1 MDAPPREDSR
11 EDLPAILERLAPGSW
26 ELYRKT
32 AETREADVARDEVS
46 ELWRREEGWA
56 ARWWS
61 GVLRFASGSD
71 RARLAEALARESE
84 LPAHEEPMP
93 RLPSTG
99 ALRPASGAPVEPPP
113 NVFERLALLVSEKS
127 RGEATLASLALR
139 RGRAIEDIRNAA
151 GLSARMES
159 PRLDGVARAVGRR
172 GARGCESRAVFRWDA
187 EPDLESLA
195 SRLADGATFPLAA
208 RGLTF
213 PRGSLLLDP
222 SVAAAVLAAIAPLF
236 TTHPLPH
243 WVKRSELASHAVTI
257 VDDASADAPFD
268 GEGTP
273 TRRIVVVEE
282 GAFARR
288 LHDLRSAAR
297 LGEHPTGHGVRP
309 SYRTPPQPGPRRLF
323 FETARGVGPLE
334 LLGRVARGV
343 FARAVTAPV
352 SADLARDRYEIEFT
366 GVAVLAGRATEPVAG
381 ARVSG
386 RVSELL
392 VRIAAVGTDRQF
404 FPMPYPVGA
413 PTVLVEK
420 VSFE

>member
-1 MDAPPREDSR
+1 MDAAAREDSR
-11 EDLPAILERLAPGSW
+11 EDLPALLERLAPGSW

-61 GVLRFASGSD
+61 GGVRFASGSD
-71 RARLAEALARESE
+71 RGRLAEAVARESE

-93 RLPSTG
+93 RLPSPG
-99 ALRPASGAPVEPPP
+99 AVRPASVAPVEPPP

-127 RGEATLASLALR
+127 RGEGTLASLALR

-151 GLSARMES
+151 GLSVRMES

-172 GARGCESRAVFRWDA
+172 GSRGCESRAVFRWDS

-195 SRLADGATFPLAA
+195 ARLADGATFPLAT

-243 WVKRSELASHAVTI
+243 WVKRSELASRAVTV

-268 GEGTP
+268 GEGTS

-282 GAFARR
+282 GVFARR

-297 LGEHPTGHGVRP
+297 MGERPTGHGVRP
-309 SYRTPPQPGPRRLF
+309 SYRIPPRPGPRRLF
-323 FETARGVGPLE
+323 FETTRGVGPLE

-392 VRIAAVGTDRQF
+392 ARIAAVGTDRQF